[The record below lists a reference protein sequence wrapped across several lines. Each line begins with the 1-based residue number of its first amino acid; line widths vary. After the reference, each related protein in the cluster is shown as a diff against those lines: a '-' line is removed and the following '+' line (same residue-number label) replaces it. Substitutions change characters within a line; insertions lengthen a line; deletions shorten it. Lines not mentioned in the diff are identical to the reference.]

1 MPTFS
6 VRTDELRRLAVGLAA
21 FHSQLGHVTSG
32 LSHLGEAQ
40 TGHESLA
47 SAVSDFVDHWRSAIT
62 KIDEH
67 AKAVEDRLHQAAE
80 AYQTADDGIA
90 HAAGG

>member
-6 VRTDELRRLAVGLAA
+6 VRTDELRRLAANLGT

-32 LSHLGEAQ
+32 LSGLGEAQ
-40 TGHESLA
+40 TGHAGLA
-47 SAVSDFVDHWRSAIT
+47 SAVSDFVDHWRYALG

-67 AKAVEDRLHQAAE
+67 AKGVEDRLNQAGE
-80 AYQTADDGIA
+80 IYQAADDGIA